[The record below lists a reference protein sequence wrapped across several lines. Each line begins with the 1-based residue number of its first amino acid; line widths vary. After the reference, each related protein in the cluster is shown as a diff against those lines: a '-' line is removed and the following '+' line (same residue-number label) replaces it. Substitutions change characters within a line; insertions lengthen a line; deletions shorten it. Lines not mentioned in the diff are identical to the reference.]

1 MASTRLAAL
10 GSPRSAGPA
19 VSSRVSQSGGGGRG
33 CFNFDRANLPGAN
46 PQSAAPLGEKLR
58 EILLA

>member
-1 MASTRLAAL
+1 VI
-10 GSPRSAGPA
+10 GNPRSVGRVVFLL
-19 VSSRVSQSGGGGRG
+19 VSSTFYDNGERKLTQIGQ
-33 CFNFDRANLPGAN
+33 N